1 MGIKEY
7 TEHID
12 KFYDDVIS
20 KDKTYNI
27 DRETFRKL
35 IMSYEK
41 YVFQKEDYDRIEYLC
56 KHPQI

>member
-7 TEHID
+7 TEYID
-12 KFYDDVIS
+12 KFYDDIIS

-27 DRETFRKL
+27 DRETFIKL

-41 YVFQKEDYDRIEYLC
+41 YVFQKEDYDRI
-56 KHPQI
+56 